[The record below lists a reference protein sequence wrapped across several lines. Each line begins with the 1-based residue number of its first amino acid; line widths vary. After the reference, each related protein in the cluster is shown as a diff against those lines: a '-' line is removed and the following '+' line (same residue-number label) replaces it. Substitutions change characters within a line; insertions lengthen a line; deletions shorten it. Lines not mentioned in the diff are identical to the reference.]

1 MHIGWVAHS
10 PKGWGLAAQLNG
22 FAAILLP
29 SALWL
34 RGAVHM
40 LGMHPVFIVLHPQSQ
55 SISLFS
61 KQFSQQSSFYLAKLF
76 YKSAWNKSTISVFH
90 VGQRVRFLVHEL
102 RWGLKVRALVFQTQW
117 DTSGWSSG
125 LHTADVSDSFS
136 SLGVHTA
143 HHRVSSCHRQGL
155 LS

>member
-1 MHIGWVAHS
+1 MRIGWVAHS

-22 FAAILLP
+22 LLP
-29 SALWL
+29 FSCLQHCGWGERYICL
-34 RGAVHM
+34 ECIQF
-40 LGMHPVFIVLHPQSQ
+40 L
-55 SISLFS
+55 LFYIPS
-61 KQFSQQSSFYLAKLF
+61 PKAYPYFLNSFPNNFHLAKLF

-90 VGQRVRFLVHEL
+90 VGQRVRFLVHKL

-143 HHRVSSCHRQGL
+143 HHRVSPCHRQGL